1 MNPVTSIDI
10 PSLVIRLRNGD
21 EKAFCSLFQ
30 QFGPKIYCT
39 ARRMF
44 LSHEDAEEMVQEVF
58 LKIWK
63 KKEQLKDELSFQ
75 AYLITIMKSLV
86 YKKAKSQS
94 RFFAYQ
100 KFASSSEYSVVNEG
114 ERLLESEDL
123 YKYSRK
129 AIDELPKSQ
138 KQVFELRYMDHQ
150 TADQIAEQLSISKR
164 TVESHIYKAT
174 KSLREKLSQSSYISP
189 ELLVLLVLFYAD

>member
-1 MNPVTSIDI
+1 MNPITSITI

-21 EKAFCSLFQ
+21 DKAFNLLFQ
-30 QFGPKIYCT
+30 QFGPKIYGT

-44 LSHEDAEEMVQEVF
+44 LSHEDAEELVQEVF

-63 KKEQLKDELSFQ
+63 KREQLKDNLSFQ

-94 RFFAYQ
+94 RFLAFQRSA
-100 KFASSSEYSVVNEG
+100 AASEYSVGNEG
-114 ERLLESEDL
+114 ERLLEVDDL
-123 YKYSRK
+123 YRYSKK
-129 AIDELPKSQ
+129 AIDELPKGQ
-138 KQVFELRYMDHQ
+138 KQVFELRYLSHQ
-150 TADQIAEQLSISKR
+150 STDQIAEQLSISKR

-174 KSLREKLSQSSYISP
+174 KSLREKLARSSYISP
-189 ELLVLLVLFYAD
+189 ELFVMLSIFYKI